1 VVTENELEEKSEP
14 RSFRLPSEVYEWLR
28 REAFDGR
35 TSMNAVVV
43 AAVREA
49 MAAKDAAQ

>member
-1 VVTENELEEKSEP
+1 VPDDLEEKSEP
-14 RSFRLPSEVYEWLR
+14 RSFRLPAEVYEWLR

-49 MAAKDAAQ
+49 MAAKEAAR